1 MPTLSETSSSSN
13 SSSSEDENE
22 DSKLRN
28 AFPNSTTEQHVPQS
42 QIHTD
47 LDVDLE
53 TQSQNISVD
62 IQNESIHFPKANE
75 MRKQYRFKYNLLR
88 ERCDAI
94 RQDNEQLVS
103 RIWEVD
109 LLSSNYIFLGLNCY
123 LHFDLLLK
131 KVSEKCPNF

>member
-28 AFPNSTTEQHVPQS
+28 AFPNSATEQHVSQS
-42 QIHTD
+42 QIQTD
-47 LDVDLE
+47 LDDNLE
-53 TQSQNISVD
+53 AHSQDISVD
-62 IQNESIHFPKANE
+62 IQNESIHFQKANE

-94 RQDNEQLVS
+94 RQDNEQLMS

-109 LLSSNYIFLGLNCY
+109 LLSSYNIYFSL
-123 LHFDLLLK
+123 DA
-131 KVSEKCPNF
+131 